1 PLCRNFDKDQPLEPV
16 YEFNRQIFN
25 EDKEV
30 VEAQYPEDLP
40 LDLRAESHIE
50 ADKTSIAYRKGLA
63 QLGLSQA
70 YTA

>member
-1 PLCRNFDKDQPLEPV
+1 
-16 YEFNRQIFN
+16 
-25 EDKEV
+25 KEV

-50 ADKTSIAYRKGLA
+50 ADQSSIFYRKGLA
-63 QLGLSQA
+63 KLGLSKV